1 MKKEVLGTCPVC
13 SGKLEVAKLKC
24 RNCGISI
31 EGDFELC
38 KFCMLSKEQKEFA
51 EIFIKNRGNIR
62 EIEREMGISYP
73 TVKNKLEN
81 LIEALGYKSQ
91 PRDGDYKKDVLQQLY
106 DGKISA
112 DEAIKLIND

>member
-1 MKKEVLGTCPVC
+1 MKKEVLGKCPVC
-13 SGKLEVAKLKC
+13 SSNLEVTKLKC
-24 RNCGISI
+24 KNCGISI
-31 EGDFELC
+31 EGDFQLC

-51 EIFIKNRGNIR
+51 EIFIKNRGNIK
-62 EIEREMGISYP
+62 EIEKEMGISYP
-73 TVKNKLEN
+73 TVKNKLES

-91 PRDGDYKKDVLQQLY
+91 PKEENYKKEVLQQLY